1 MKKHSPAVIP
11 VQGIFIL
18 LFLAMIACQS
28 VEEEEELQLTINRI
42 EYISEGSYLLTC
54 TLASMGDKE
63 ITAHGICWGESEH
76 PDIEACSIELG
87 PPERTGEFSLVVS
100 GLLTSTVYYFRSYAV
115 IRATPLYTDEKKITT
130 LPSEENMLMDINKN
144 IYKTVQIGEQ
154 TWMASNLKVTRY
166 ADGTPVTFVEDQM
179 EWFHFTR
186 DTAAYC
192 WYDNVRT
199 NGYAYGALY
208 TWPAAVAR
216 TLGSELIPSGIQGV
230 CPDGWHI
237 PSDGEWKQLE
247 MHLGMSHEDANS
259 SKWRGVDQ
267 GAKLKEDGSRRWKS
281 PNISVPADVGFEALP
296 GGFRHG
302 SGEFMELNNSA
313 RFWTSSGRGYG
324 FAWVRGLDYDKAS
337 VYREF
342 SGVYRG
348 HSVRCVKDADPQ

>member
-1 MKKHSPAVIP
+1 MKKYSPPAIP
-11 VQGIFIL
+11 IQGIFIL
-18 LFLAMIACQS
+18 LFFGLFACQQM
-28 VEEEEELQLTINRI
+28 EEEELLQFTIDRV
-42 EYISEGSYLLTC
+42 EYISEGSYLVTC
-54 TLASMGDKE
+54 TLAATGGGE

-76 PDIEACSIELG
+76 PDIEGYSIELG
-87 PPERTGEFSLVVS
+87 PPEGTGEFSLLVS
-100 GLLTSTVYYFRSYAV
+100 GLLCSTDYYFRSYAV
-115 IRATPLYTDEKKITT
+115 IRSAPFYTDEKAFTT
-130 LPSEENMLMDINKN
+130 RPSEENLLMDINKN

-166 ADGTPVTFVEDQM
+166 ADGTAITFVEDQG
-179 EWFHFTR
+179 EWYHFTR

-208 TWPAAVAR
+208 TWPAAVGR
-216 TLGSELIPSGIQGV
+216 TPGSELIPSGIQGV

-247 MHLGMSHEDANS
+247 KHLGMSQTDANS

-267 GAKLKEDGSRRWKS
+267 GAQLKEDGSRRWTS
-281 PNISVPADVGFEALP
+281 PNISLPAEVGFEALP

-324 FAWVRGLDYDKAS
+324 FAWVRGLDYDKAT

-342 SGVYRG
+342 TGVYRG
-348 HSVRCVKDADPQ
+348 HSVRCVKDAVAQ